1 MATGN
6 LFLGTARKKLGDVV
20 MYRRDGTQQS
30 RVRVR
35 SIANPKTEAQALQR
49 NYLAPVAKFYA
60 PLASVLETSWEG
72 LSRSKSYT
80 AFLKRN
86 VTLARENGWYCVKGA
101 GFTPMPYQLSY
112 GILAPL
118 NVGLNAS
125 DLVQWRDVVGISGGL
140 TVSSISQKL
149 VADGYQY
156 GDQLTFV
163 AVAEEPANSG
173 LYRPVFGRFLL
184 SASDMR
190 AIRTA
195 IPSISISQTG
205 IFLNASDGN
214 PCVGG
219 AVIIS
224 RYSDGKWLRSTQTL
238 VCRESYVD
246 YITEYETREAAIASY
261 RNNAGLVSSDVYL
274 NGGTSSSGGDVV
286 PIAYV
291 RNAAGTQLYIVTPQS
306 TSQDGNFLVVNAVA
320 VANGSSVSFYVK
332 NGVKTSDNYGKAL
345 SYDSSWLTT
354 ALPSSAL
361 YVEITPGSLTDFNNW
376 LFTHGIDNTIFDEL
390 E

>member
-20 MYRRDGTQQS
+20 IYRRDGTQQS

-86 VTLARENGWYCVKGA
+86 VALARENGWYCVKGA

-118 NVGLNAS
+118 NVGLNNN
-125 DLVQWRDVVGISGGL
+125 DYIQWKDIVGISGGL
-140 TVSSISQKL
+140 TVSAVSQKL
-149 VADGYQY
+149 VSAGYQY
-156 GDQLTFV
+156 GDQLTV
-163 AVAEEPANSG
+163 IAAVEEPANSG
-173 LYRPVFGRFLL
+173 LYRPVWGRFLL

-190 AIRTA
+190 TLASV
-195 IPSISISQTG
+195 IPSVRLSNTG
-205 IFLNASDGN
+205 LFLNPADDS

-219 AVIIS
+219 AVIVS

-238 VCRESYVD
+238 VCRETYVD
-246 YITEYETREAAIASY
+246 YISEYETREAAIASY
-261 RNNAGLVSSDVYL
+261 RNNAGYVSSDVYL
-274 NGGTSSSGGDVV
+274 NGGTSSSDGDVL

-332 NGVKTSDNYGKAL
+332 NGVKTSDDYGKAL
-345 SYDSSWLTT
+345 SFDSSWLTT

-361 YVEITPGSLTDFNNW
+361 YVELTPGSLTDFNTW
-376 LFTHGIDNTIFDEL
+376 LFNHGVDNTIFDDGE
-390 E
+390 